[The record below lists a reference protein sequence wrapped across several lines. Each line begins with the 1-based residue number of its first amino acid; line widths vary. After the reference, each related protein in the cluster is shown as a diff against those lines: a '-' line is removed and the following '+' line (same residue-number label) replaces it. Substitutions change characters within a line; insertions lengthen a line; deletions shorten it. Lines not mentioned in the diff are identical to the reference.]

1 MSNPMNKGTLFAPE
15 LVKELINKVKGES
28 SLAKLSGRKP
38 IPFNGTKE
46 FTFNFDSEIDIVA
59 ESGAKSHGGITLE
72 PVTILPIKFEYG
84 ARVSDEFM
92 YAAEDEQLD
101 ILSQFSEG
109 FAKKAARGM
118 DLAAFHGVNP
128 RTGAASAVVGNN
140 NFDYAVSQHVSYG
153 TGTADEDV
161 ESAIALVN
169 GSDRD
174 VSGIAMAPAL
184 SAALAQLKN
193 SANERLYPE
202 LAWGGKPKT
211 LNGMPI
217 SINRTV
223 SDMTLR
229 DDGQASPTVI
239 PDVGIVGDFANMF
252 RWGYAKQIPTQII
265 QYGDPDNS
273 GHDLKGYNQIYIRA
287 ELYLG
292 WGILDPAA
300 FALIY

>member
-1 MSNPMNKGTLFAPE
+1 MSNPMERGTLFAPE
-15 LVKELINKVKGES
+15 LVTDLISKVKGES
-28 SLAKLSGRKP
+28 SLAKLSGNKP
-38 IPFNGTKE
+38 IPFNGMKE
-46 FTFNFDSEIDIVA
+46 FTFNFDNEIDIVA
-59 ESGAKSHGGITLE
+59 ESGAKSHGGISLA
-72 PVTILPIKFEYG
+72 PITILPIKFEYG

-92 YAAEDEQLD
+92 YASEEEQLD
-101 ILSQFSEG
+101 ILSQFNDG

-140 NFDYAVSQHVSYG
+140 NFDYAVSQHVTYG
-153 TGTADEDV
+153 TGTADEDI

-174 VSGIAMAPAL
+174 VSGIAMSPAL
-184 SAALAQLKN
+184 SAALAALKN

-202 LAWGGKPKT
+202 LAWGGKPAT

-217 SINRTV
+217 SVNRTV

-229 DDGQASPTVI
+229 DDGEATPTVI

-252 RWGYAKQIPTQII
+252 RWGYSKNIPTEII
-265 QYGDPDNS
+265 RFGDPDNS

>member
-1 MSNPMNKGTLFAPE
+1 MSNPMERGTLFAPE
-15 LVKELINKVKGES
+15 LVKDLINKVKGES
-28 SLAKLSGRKP
+28 SLARLSANRP
-38 IPFNGTKE
+38 IPFNGMKE

-59 ESGAKSHGGITLE
+59 ESGAKSHGGISLD

-84 ARVSDEFM
+84 ARVSDEFIF
-92 YAAEDEQLD
+92 ASEEEQLD
-101 ILSQFSEG
+101 ILSQFNDG

-140 NFDYAVSQHVSYG
+140 NFDSAVSQHVSYG

-161 ESAIALVN
+161 EAAIALVH

-184 SAALAQLKN
+184 TAALAALKN

-202 LAWGGKPKT
+202 LAWGGKPST

-217 SINRTV
+217 SVNRTV

-229 DDGQASPTVI
+229 DDGEATPTII
-239 PDVGIVGDFANMF
+239 PDVAVVGDFANMF
-252 RWGYAKQIPTQII
+252 RWGYAKQIPTEII
-265 QYGDPDNS
+265 RYGDPDNS

-292 WGILDPAA
+292 WGILDPTA

>member
-1 MSNPMNKGTLFAPE
+1 MSNPMERGTLFAPE
-15 LVKELINKVKGES
+15 LVKDLITKVKGES
-28 SLAKLSGRKP
+28 SLAQLSANRP
-38 IPFNGTKE
+38 IPFNGMKE

-59 ESGAKSHGGITLE
+59 ESGAKSHGGISLA

-84 ARVSDEFM
+84 ARVSDEFI
-92 YAAEDEQLD
+92 YASEEEQLD
-101 ILSQFSEG
+101 ILSQFNDG

-140 NFDYAVSQHVSYG
+140 NFDYAVSQHVTYG
-153 TGTADEDV
+153 TGTADEDI
-161 ESAIALVN
+161 EAAIALVQ

-174 VSGIAMAPAL
+174 VSGIAMAPVL
-184 SAALAQLKN
+184 TAALAALKN

-202 LAWGGKPKT
+202 LAWGGKPSS

-217 SINRTV
+217 SVNRTV

-229 DDGQASPTVI
+229 DDGEATPTVI
-239 PDVGIVGDFANMF
+239 PDVAVVGDFANMF
-252 RWGYAKQIPTQII
+252 RWGYAKQIPTEII
-265 QYGDPDNS
+265 RYGDPDNS

-292 WGILDPAA
+292 WGILDPTA